1 VGDMSQA
8 QAQRTPDRG
17 GPIDARDGVLIA
29 GTEQARTFSLLAL
42 VGVALTAGLLFV
54 EAIAS
59 PAERLPGTAGVT
71 AMCGATLVLAAV
83 LLRRRAHPAI
93 LDAVGVVLMIQGV
106 AAGILLPDGLDAAA
120 VLPLAGAVLTL
131 PSRHGR
137 FLVAMFCLAF
147 VASMA
152 GEAAA
157 LTAETRHQQ
166 GLSVPQS
173 LAVSGVML
181 GLTYALVWWV
191 GDRWWRASL
200 RAQYALDGQRRLLEV
215 NERLL
220 STLDQKGVLSLIAD
234 SLKFL
239 VAYDNLSIYRV
250 DRKAGVFRP
259 VLARDRFADLILKA
273 TFPLST
279 GITGWVVAHGEAQCV
294 NDSSADPR
302 AANIPGTPSEPE
314 ALIVVPLFV
323 KGEVA
328 GTLNMGRMGGQEA
341 YFSPSEFDLARL
353 FAGQASIALQNAET
367 HRAVWDRAETDA
379 LTALRNRGAFD
390 SRLKALASRRSLQPF
405 ALIMVDLDGFK
416 AYNDRHGH
424 LAGDSVLQAVGQA
437 ICSAVRDRDLAFRY
451 GGDEFAILI
460 PNTDHDVAMMVAE
473 RVGRAIAEVRLP
485 EDGFLTASAGVA
497 CYPLDAASGA
507 ALVAAADR
515 ALYQA
520 KASGGD
526 QTVDCCGLREAEA
539 RAQEPNGVA

>member
-1 VGDMSQA
+1 MSQA
-8 QAQRTPDRG
+8 QAFGTPDRG
-17 GPIDARDGVLIA
+17 APIDAHDRVAAA
-29 GTEQARTFSLLAL
+29 GTEQARTLGLLAL
-42 VGVALTAGLLFV
+42 VGVLVTAALLLV
-54 EAIAS
+54 EAVAS

-71 AMCGATLVLAAV
+71 AMCGATLVVAAV
-83 LLRRRAHPAI
+83 LLRRRANPVV
-93 LDAVGVVLMIQGV
+93 LDAVGMVLMVQGV
-106 AAGILLPDGLDAAA
+106 AAGLLLPDGLDAAA
-120 VLPLAGAVLTL
+120 ILPLAGAVLTL

-157 LTAETRHQQ
+157 LVVGMEHSHR
-166 GLSVPQS
+166 LSVPQS

-191 GDRWWRASL
+191 GDRWWRASSQ
-200 RAQYALDGQRRLLEV
+200 AQYALDGQRRLLEV

-220 STLDQKGVLSLIAD
+220 STLDPEGVLSLIAD
-234 SLKFL
+234 SLKYL
-239 VAYDNLSIYRV
+239 VAYDNLSVYRV

-259 VLARDRFADLILKA
+259 VLARDRFADLIMEA

-328 GTLNMGRMGGQEA
+328 GTLNMGRMGGKEA
-341 YFSPSEFDLARL
+341 YFSSSEFDLARL

-367 HRAVWDRAETDA
+367 HRAVWDLAETDA
-379 LTALRNRGAFD
+379 LTGVRNRGAFD
-390 SRLKALASRRSLQPF
+390 KRLKALAARRSFQPF

-437 ICSAVRDRDLAFRY
+437 ICSAVRDRDLAYRY

-460 PNTDHDVAMMVAE
+460 PNTDHDVAMLVAE
-473 RVGRAIAEVRLP
+473 RVGSAVAKVRP
-485 EDGFLTASAGVA
+485 ANDGSLTASAGVA

-515 ALYQA
+515 ALYRA

-526 QTVDCCGLREAEA
+526 RAVDCCWQAEA
-539 RAQEPNGVA
+539 LARAGGAPGAA

>member
-1 VGDMSQA
+1 MSQA
-8 QAQRTPDRG
+8 QAIGTPNRGAPADTHDRV
-17 GPIDARDGVLIA
+17 AVA
-29 GTEQARTFSLLAL
+29 GTEQARTLGLLAL
-42 VGVALTAGLLFV
+42 VGVVLTTALLVV

-71 AMCGATLVLAAV
+71 VMCGSTLVLAAI

-93 LDAVGVVLMIQGV
+93 LDGVGVLLMMQGV
-106 AAGILLPDGLDAAA
+106 AAGVLLPDGLDAAA
-120 VLPLAGAVLTL
+120 ILPLAGAVMTL

-152 GEAAA
+152 GETAA
-157 LTAETRHQQ
+157 LTIGIEHSRR
-166 GLSVPQS
+166 LSVPQS

-191 GDRWWRASL
+191 GDRWWHASL
-200 RAQYALDGQRRLLEV
+200 RAQNALDGQRRLLEV

-220 STLDQKGVLSLIAD
+220 STLDPEGVLSLIAD
-234 SLKFL
+234 SLKYL

-250 DRKAGVFRP
+250 DRKAGVLRP
-259 VLARDRFADLILKA
+259 VLARDRFAELIMKA

-279 GITGWVVAHGEAQCV
+279 GITGWVVVHGEAQCV

-341 YFSPSEFDLARL
+341 YFSSSEFDLARL

-367 HRAVWDRAETDA
+367 HRAVWDLAETDA
-379 LTALRNRGAFD
+379 LTTLRNRGAFD
-390 SRLKALASRRSLQPF
+390 ARLKVLVTRRSLHPF

-424 LAGDSVLQAVGQA
+424 LAGDSVLQSVGQA

-473 RVGRAIAEVRLP
+473 RIGRAIAEVRP
-485 EDGFLTASAGVA
+485 AQDGRLTASAGVA
-497 CYPLDAASGA
+497 CYPPDAANGA
-507 ALVAAADR
+507 GLLAAADG
-515 ALYQA
+515 ALYRA
-520 KASGGD
+520 KASGGERA
-526 QTVDCCGLREAEA
+526 VDCCGQREDKGTPASGTVEK
-539 RAQEPNGVA
+539 N